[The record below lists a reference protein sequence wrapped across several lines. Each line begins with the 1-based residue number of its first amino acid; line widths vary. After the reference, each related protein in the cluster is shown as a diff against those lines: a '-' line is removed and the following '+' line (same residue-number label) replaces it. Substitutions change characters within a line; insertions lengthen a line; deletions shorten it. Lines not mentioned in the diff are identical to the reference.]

1 MEETNFQLHSE
12 SINEIA
18 KALCEASKKIQPAI
32 KAVENTF
39 FKKNYA
45 DLKAI
50 DHACRIPLTENGLC
64 ISQLMDSTNGQLTL
78 ITILMHSSG
87 QWLKSYYPITYD
99 KTTPQAIGS
108 GVAYARR
115 YSYAAIINVVTE
127 DDDGEAA
134 TKRETDS
141 KTYIEKK
148 VAPLPVPIPN
158 KEQVILKGTY
168 YPEKP
173 KKQTEKEAMVEKMK
187 SAKTLNEL
195 RHLFTQCSN
204 EWKNEDF
211 YLFAMKLEARFE
223 EDFKIYIDKLTA
235 AKDLI
240 ELQSLIAEVKTEWN
254 TEQFKAYVKTL
265 EHKLRAGFE
274 SEMKDMF
281 DAEEVKP
288 ETVQK
293 KGVKK

>member
-1 MEETNFQLHSE
+1 MEETNLLHSE
-12 SINEIA
+12 RINELA

-50 DHACRIPLTENGLC
+50 DHVCRIPLTENGLC

-134 TKRETDS
+134 TKRETDI

-148 VAPLPVPIPN
+148 VAPLPVPD
-158 KEQVILKGTY
+158 KGQVILKGTY

-173 KKQTEKEAMVEKMK
+173 KKQTDP
-187 SAKTLNEL
+187 AK
-195 RHLFTQCSN
+195 Q
-204 EWKNEDF
+204 
-211 YLFAMKLEARFE
+211 A
-223 EDFKIYIDKLTA
+223 YINKLTS

-240 ELQSLIAEVKTEWN
+240 ELQSLTAEVKPEWD

-265 EHKLRAGFE
+265 EHKLRADFE

>member
-1 MEETNFQLHSE
+1 MEETNLLHSE
-12 SINEIA
+12 SINELA

-50 DHACRIPLTENGLC
+50 DHVCRIPLTENGLC

-158 KEQVILKGTY
+158 NEQVILKGTY

-173 KKQTEKEAMVEKMK
+173 KKQKDPDK
-187 SAKTLNEL
+187 
-195 RHLFTQCSN
+195 Q
-204 EWKNEDF
+204 D
-211 YLFAMKLEARFE
+211 
-223 EDFKIYIDKLTA
+223 YINKLTN

-240 ELQSLIAEVKTEWN
+240 ELQGLIT
-254 TEQFKAYVKTL
+254 
-265 EHKLRAGFE
+265 
-274 SEMKDMF
+274 
-281 DAEEVKP
+281 EVKP
-288 ETVQK
+288 EWNTDQFKAFTKTLFDKLNAQFTEEMKDILQAEEVNPEVVK
-293 KGVKK
+293 AKGVKK

>member
-12 SINEIA
+12 SINELA

-134 TKRETDS
+134 TKRESDS

-148 VAPLPVPIPN
+148 VNPLPVPIPN
-158 KEQVILKGTY
+158 KGQVILKGTY
-168 YPEKP
+168 YPDPPKKETGEKP
-173 KKQTEKEAMVEKMK
+173 KSSKE
-187 SAKTLNEL
+187 
-195 RHLFTQCSN
+195 
-204 EWKNEDF
+204 
-211 YLFAMKLEARFE
+211 
-223 EDFKIYIDKLTA
+223 IYIDKLTS

-240 ELQSLIAEVKTEWN
+240 ELQSLVAEVKTEWN
-254 TEQFKAYVKTL
+254 TDQFKAFTKTL

>member
-1 MEETNFQLHSE
+1 MEETNLLHSE
-12 SINEIA
+12 SINELA

-148 VAPLPVPIPN
+148 VNPLPVPFPAD
-158 KEQVILKGTY
+158 KGQVILKGTY

-173 KKQTEKEAMVEKMK
+173 KKQTDPEKQA
-187 SAKTLNEL
+187 
-195 RHLFTQCSN
+195 
-204 EWKNEDF
+204 
-211 YLFAMKLEARFE
+211 
-223 EDFKIYIDKLTA
+223 YIDKLTS

-240 ELQSLIAEVKTEWN
+240 ELQGLITEVKPEWD
-254 TEQFKAYVKTL
+254 TEQFKSFTKTL
-265 EHKLRAGFE
+265 FDKLNSQFTE
-274 SEMKDMF
+274 EMKEILQ
-281 DAEEVKP
+281 AEEVKP

>member
-1 MEETNFQLHSE
+1 MEETNLLHSE
-12 SINEIA
+12 SINELA

-115 YSYAAIINVVTE
+115 CSYAAIINVVTE

-134 TKRETDS
+134 TKRETE
-141 KTYIEKK
+141 T
-148 VAPLPVPIPN
+148 N
-158 KEQVILKGTY
+158 KGQVILKGTY
-168 YPEKP
+168 YPDPPKKETGEKP
-173 KKQTEKEAMVEKMK
+173 KKETDP
-187 SAKTLNEL
+187 AK
-195 RHLFTQCSN
+195 Q
-204 EWKNEDF
+204 
-211 YLFAMKLEARFE
+211 A
-223 EDFKIYIDKLTA
+223 YIDKLTS

-240 ELQSLIAEVKTEWN
+240 ELQSLIAEVRPEWD
-254 TEQFKAYVKTL
+254 TGQFKAFTKTL

>member
-12 SINEIA
+12 SINELA

-134 TKRETDS
+134 TKRETE
-141 KTYIEKK
+141 T
-148 VAPLPVPIPN
+148 N
-158 KEQVILKGTY
+158 KGQVILKGTY
-168 YPEKP
+168 YPDPPKKETGEKP
-173 KKQTEKEAMVEKMK
+173 KKQTDPEK
-187 SAKTLNEL
+187 
-195 RHLFTQCSN
+195 Q
-204 EWKNEDF
+204 D
-211 YLFAMKLEARFE
+211 
-223 EDFKIYIDKLTA
+223 YINKLTN

-240 ELQSLIAEVKTEWN
+240 ELQGLITEVKPEWN
-254 TEQFKAYVKTL
+254 SDQFKAFTKTL
-265 EHKLRAGFE
+265 FDKLNSQFTE
-274 SEMKDMF
+274 EMKDMF
-281 DAEEVKP
+281 DAEEAKP

>member
-1 MEETNFQLHSE
+1 MEETNLLHSE
-12 SINEIA
+12 SINELA

-50 DHACRIPLTENGLC
+50 DHVCRIPLTENGLC

-158 KEQVILKGTY
+158 NAQVILKGTY

-173 KKQTEKEAMVEKMK
+173 KKQTDP
-187 SAKTLNEL
+187 AK
-195 RHLFTQCSN
+195 Q
-204 EWKNEDF
+204 
-211 YLFAMKLEARFE
+211 A
-223 EDFKIYIDKLTA
+223 YIDKLTS

-240 ELQSLIAEVKTEWN
+240 ELQSLVAEVKAEWN
-254 TEQFKAYVKTL
+254 TDQFKAFTKTL

>member
-1 MEETNFQLHSE
+1 MEETNLLHSE
-12 SINEIA
+12 SINELA

-134 TKRETDS
+134 TKRETE
-141 KTYIEKK
+141 T
-148 VAPLPVPIPN
+148 N
-158 KEQVILKGTY
+158 KGQVILKGTY
-168 YPEKP
+168 YPDPPKKETGEKP
-173 KKQTEKEAMVEKMK
+173 KKQTDPEKQA
-187 SAKTLNEL
+187 
-195 RHLFTQCSN
+195 
-204 EWKNEDF
+204 
-211 YLFAMKLEARFE
+211 
-223 EDFKIYIDKLTA
+223 YIDKLTS

-240 ELQSLIAEVKTEWN
+240 ELQSLTAEVKAEWN
-254 TEQFKAYVKTL
+254 TDQFKAYVKTL
-265 EHKLRAGFE
+265 EHKLRKGFE
-274 SEMKDMF
+274 TEMKDMF

-288 ETVQK
+288 EVVK
-293 KGVKK
+293 AKGVKK

>member
-1 MEETNFQLHSE
+1 MEETNFQLHSQN
-12 SINEIA
+12 INEIA
-18 KALCEASKKIQPAI
+18 AALSKAQSEIKPAI
-32 KAVENTF
+32 KKTENSF

-45 DLKAI
+45 DLEAI
-50 DHACRIPLTENGLC
+50 DHVSRAALCKNGLS
-64 ISQLMDSTNGQLTL
+64 ISQPIISITG
-78 ITILMHSSG
+78 IPHVVTILMHTSG
-87 QWLKSYYPITYD
+87 QWIKSFYPITYD

-115 YSYAAIINVVTE
+115 YSYSAIINVVTL

-134 TKRETDS
+134 TDHNTKEPE
-141 KTYIEKK
+141 IGMKK
-148 VAPLPVPIPN
+148 G
-158 KEQVILKGTY
+158 EVIISGTY

-173 KKQTEKEAMVEKMK
+173 KKQTEKEIMVEKMK

-211 YLFAMKLEARFE
+211 YSFAMKLEARFE
-223 EDFKIYIDKLTA
+223 ADFKIYIDKLTA

-240 ELQSLIAEVKTEWN
+240 ELQGLITEVKPEWD
-254 TEQFKAYVKTL
+254 TEQFKSFTKTL
-265 EHKLRAGFE
+265 FDKLNSQFKE
-274 SEMKDMF
+274 EMKEILQ
-281 DAEEVKP
+281 AEEVKP